1 MSYNEMVAQVE
12 AIQAK
17 LAAVS
22 GFDNTM
28 LENFM
33 LVHQAHTL
41 AEDTLRAVKRQ
52 REAEAAM
59 CAEWE
64 LRQDAMADALSA
76 NWGHD

>member
-28 LENFM
+28 AENFH
-33 LVHQAHTL
+33 LVFQAARL
-41 AEDTLRAVKRQ
+41 AEDTLQAVKCQ
-52 REAEAAM
+52 RDAEAAM

-64 LRQDAMADALSA
+64 MRQDAMADALSA
-76 NWGHD
+76 GWGHD